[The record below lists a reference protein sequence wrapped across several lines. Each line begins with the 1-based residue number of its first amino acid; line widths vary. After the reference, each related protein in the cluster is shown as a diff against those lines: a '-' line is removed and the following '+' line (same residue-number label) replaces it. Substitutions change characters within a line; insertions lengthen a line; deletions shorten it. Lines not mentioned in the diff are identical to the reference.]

1 MVELCTGCHELKLC
15 CVQGVARD
23 RSLTAVLTAACSQDS
38 YEVET
43 ATAGTLAEDGGGYI
57 VGDDVISNEW
67 LFSLNTGYSSH
78 VVEKS
83 WYNH

>member
-1 MVELCTGCHELKLC
+1 MSQS

-43 ATAGTLAEDGGGYI
+43 AAAGTLAEDGYR
-57 VGDDVISNEW
+57 VGIH
-67 LFSLNTGYSSH
+67 YSS
-78 VVEKS
+78 
-83 WYNH
+83 